1 MALSLQGLM
10 EKPMPFHTA
19 AGRLVLIG
27 APPPLPFDQH
37 KSGWHKDTG
46 LSQKTG
52 LRDSYSSEAL
62 GKAEIGK
69 PGVISK

>member
-1 MALSLQGLM
+1 MGSSLQGLM
-10 EKPMPFHTA
+10 EKLIPFHTA
-19 AGRLVLIG
+19 AEHLVLIG

-37 KSGWHKDTG
+37 KSMWDKDIG

-62 GKAEIGK
+62 GKAKIGK
-69 PGVISK
+69 PGVINK